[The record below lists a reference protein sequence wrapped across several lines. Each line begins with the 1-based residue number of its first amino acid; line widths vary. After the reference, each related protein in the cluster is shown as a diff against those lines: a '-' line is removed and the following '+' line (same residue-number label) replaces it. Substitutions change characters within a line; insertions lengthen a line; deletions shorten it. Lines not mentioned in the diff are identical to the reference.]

1 MRALAEFIMRGRMQ
15 ATLVVV
21 VSAAL
26 PLLFWLSAAAGS
38 LVLLRRGWS
47 DAVGILAW
55 ALLPA
60 IGWWYFGEPR
70 TLLVLLGALGL
81 ALLLRANL
89 SWNRVLLCSVALG
102 LVYGLVLGAVFREPI
117 EAMALELQKLMPQML
132 DGVHQQMSVDERARL
147 DSLIAPV
154 LTGLIAALLQIVSLL
169 SLMLGRFWQAQLYN
183 PGGFGREFRA
193 LRLPPSL
200 AMLLLVGML
209 LGPNLGPQMAMLT
222 PLCSVPLAFAGIAL
236 LHGMV
241 AQGRLGKFWLVGLY
255 ITLLLFMQLTYP
267 LLVVLAIVDSLF
279 DFRGRFERKQGSGP
293 RTVKVKS

>member
-1 MRALAEFIMRGRMQ
+1 MRALAEFIMRGRVQ

-21 VSAAL
+21 GSAAL
-26 PLLFWLSAAAGS
+26 PLLFWLSAAAGC
-38 LVLLRRGWS
+38 LVLLRRGLS
-47 DAVGILAW
+47 DALGILAW

-70 TLLVLLGALGL
+70 TLMVLLGALGMG
-81 ALLLRANL
+81 LLLRSSM

-117 EAMALELQKLMPQML
+117 DAMAGELKQLMPQML
-132 DGVHQQMSVDERARL
+132 DGVYQQMSVDERARL

-154 LTGLIAALLQIVSLL
+154 LTGLLAALLQIVSLL
-169 SLMLGRFWQAQLYN
+169 SLMLGRYWQALLYN
-183 PGGFGREFRA
+183 PGGFGREFRT
-193 LRLPPSL
+193 LKLPPPL

-236 LHGMV
+236 IHGLV
-241 AQGRLGKFWLVGLY
+241 AQGRMSKFWLVGLY

-267 LLVVLAIVDSLF
+267 LLVVIAIVDSLF
-279 DFRGRFERKQGSGP
+279 DFRGRHERKKGSDSANGEG
-293 RTVKVKS
+293 